1 MDSFSENICLQARIR
16 DLERENANLRDANAE
31 LVKEKDTIFYKLTK
45 EDYLTLLGMY
55 NENIRSEEE
64 FWKIWKTAF
73 ETRFDS
79 SNLFDDMMI
88 LLRDLLT
95 EYSHIT
101 HTSSSNE

>member
-16 DLERENANLRDANAE
+16 DLERENANLREANAE

-45 EDYLTLLGMY
+45 E
-55 NENIRSEEE
+55 E
-64 FWKIWKTAF
+64 FWKIWKTTF

-88 LLRDLLT
+88 LLRDLVT
-95 EYSHIT
+95 EYPHIV
-101 HTSSSNE
+101 HTSNK